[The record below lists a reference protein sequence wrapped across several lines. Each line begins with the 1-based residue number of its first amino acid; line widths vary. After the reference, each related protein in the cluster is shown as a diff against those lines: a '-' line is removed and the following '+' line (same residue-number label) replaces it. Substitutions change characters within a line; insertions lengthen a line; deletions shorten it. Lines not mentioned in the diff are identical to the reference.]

1 MPTIFD
7 QIVTQGVQAGKIP
20 ARTRDARDWYR
31 ETAGKINRINERTF
45 MRDKERL
52 TTRPIIGSM
61 YSFYYDPK
69 HKKTLPYYDRF
80 PLVFPFKKVSGGFF
94 GLNLHY
100 LPLELRAL
108 LMNGLYDYANNTRYD
123 ETTKLRLNYEL
134 LTKTSK
140 LRFFKPCIKHYLSE
154 KVASQFMYIY
164 PSEWDIA
171 LFLPTERFVKKN
183 KTQVFRD
190 RKKML
195 GVRR

>member
-80 PLVFPFKKVSGGFF
+80 PLVFPFKKV
-94 GLNLHY
+94 
-100 LPLELRAL
+100 
-108 LMNGLYDYANNTRYD
+108 
-123 ETTKLRLNYEL
+123 
-134 LTKTSK
+134 
-140 LRFFKPCIKHYLSE
+140 
-154 KVASQFMYIY
+154 
-164 PSEWDIA
+164 
-171 LFLPTERFVKKN
+171 
-183 KTQVFRD
+183 
-190 RKKML
+190 
-195 GVRR
+195 